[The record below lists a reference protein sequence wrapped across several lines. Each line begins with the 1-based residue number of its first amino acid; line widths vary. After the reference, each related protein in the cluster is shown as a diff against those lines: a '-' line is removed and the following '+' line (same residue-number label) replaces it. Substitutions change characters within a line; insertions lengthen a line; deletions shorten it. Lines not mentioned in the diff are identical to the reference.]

1 MPHMDGVSAT
11 QLIREVHPDVP
22 VVAMTSNIRP
32 EDISHYFNWSKYFF
46 TRFLFSS
53 LKHLEAPIADMI

>member
-32 EDISHYFNWSKYFF
+32 EDISHYFNWSQYPKTTGAVTNWLTY
-46 TRFLFSS
+46 
-53 LKHLEAPIADMI
+53 KQA

>member
-32 EDISHYFNWSKYFF
+32 EDISHYFNWSEYHKCDCAASDLL
-46 TRFLFSS
+46 T
-53 LKHLEAPIADMI
+53 

>member
-1 MPHMDGVSAT
+1 MPQMDGVSAT

-32 EDISHYFNWSKYFF
+32 EDISHYFNWSKFCQSF
-46 TRFLFSS
+46 HEVIWAAIDGFPLQV
-53 LKHLEAPIADMI
+53 

>member
-1 MPHMDGVSAT
+1 MDIVMPQMDGVSAT

-32 EDISHYFNWSKYFF
+32 EDISHYFNWSK
-46 TRFLFSS
+46 FS
-53 LKHLEAPIADMI
+53 

>member
-22 VVAMTSNIRP
+22 VIAMTSNIRP
-32 EDISHYFNWSKYFF
+32 EDISHYFNWSESNQA
-46 TRFLFSS
+46 LPPA
-53 LKHLEAPIADMI
+53 LENSPY